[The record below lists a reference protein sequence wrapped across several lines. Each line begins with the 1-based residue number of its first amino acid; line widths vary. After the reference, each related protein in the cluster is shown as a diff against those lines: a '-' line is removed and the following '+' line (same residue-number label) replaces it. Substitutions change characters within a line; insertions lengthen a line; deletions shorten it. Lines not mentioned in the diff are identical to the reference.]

1 MAVAASPT
9 TNCPLMV
16 VWGTEVVCVYKGS
29 QDQSPI
35 LFINVRRSLE
45 LKEVLSARQ
54 LLWVS
59 ESSIGFSLVS
69 FPLP

>member
-1 MAVAASPT
+1 
-9 TNCPLMV
+9 MV

-29 QDQSPI
+29 QVQSPI
-35 LFINVRRSLE
+35 LLINVRRSLE
-45 LKEVLSARQ
+45 LKEVLSARP